1 VHQVQ
6 FTAPAE
12 CHKLSNQ
19 SKYCRHRK
27 TEDALV
33 SIMNDVI
40 HGIDLGEV
48 TALALLD
55 LSAEFDALHRRFAV
69 DGIQQVWFQS
79 YLA

>member
-1 VHQVQ
+1 
-6 FTAPAE
+6 
-12 CHKLSNQ
+12 
-19 SKYCRHRK
+19 
-27 TEDALV
+27 
-33 SIMNDVI
+33 MNDVI